1 MKLKRLWLVIL
12 LGGLVVALSAP
23 SAMAW
28 TNRPVVGHNPNFQG
42 PAPHGVAYGYHGQ
55 RPAWNHGNARGW
67 QHQNQR
73 QHHNQWQHHN
83 QQNHNQQNH
92 RNAYG
97 PNHQAAWG
105 QRQGARQIHNP
116 NYGRPTGPY
125 TNYSNAA
132 YQAGPR
138 R

>member
-1 MKLKRLWLVIL
+1 MKLKRIWRVIL

-42 PAPHGVAYGYHGQ
+42 AAPHGAAYGYRGQ
-55 RPAWNHGNARGW
+55 RPAWNQGNARGW
-67 QHQNQR
+67 QHG
-73 QHHNQWQHHN
+73 NQWQHRN
-83 QQNHNQQNH
+83 QWNH

-97 PNHQAAWG
+97 ANHQGAWG
-105 QRQGARQIHNP
+105 QRQNARQLHTP
-116 NYGRPTGPY
+116 NFGRPNAPR
-125 TNYSNAA
+125 NQYSDAA
-132 YQAGPR
+132 HQYGPR

>member
-28 TNRPVVGHNPNFQG
+28 TNRPVAGHNPNFRG
-42 PAPHGVAYGYHGQ
+42 AAPHGAAYGYHGQ

-67 QHQNQR
+67 QNR
-73 QHHNQWQHHN
+73 NQWQHRN
-83 QQNHNQQNH
+83 QWNH

-97 PNHQAAWG
+97 PNHQGAWG
-105 QRQGARQIHNP
+105 QRQQGRQFHNP
-116 NYGRPTGPY
+116 NLGRPMGPY
-125 TNYSNAA
+125 THPSTVA
-132 YQAGPR
+132 YQVGPPR
-138 R
+138 